1 MTIEVAIEGATMDSG
16 DAPPTSEP
24 SSEQP
29 PAPSSDSPAPT
40 PGKTKPAN
48 NEEAEDDEEAEEAR
62 RQRRSER
69 WGIERVPTIK
79 AKESREPRKRERAT
93 GGEAEQVPGSTLE
106 GGRRRCD
113 TCGKTFAERD
123 VPSFRKHVCGRP
135 TRKVNRTA
143 RTAMQPPPPSSAF

>member
-1 MTIEVAIEGATMDSG
+1 MRLGVSSSVGYHPLPSARPTPTIEVATEGAPMDSS

-48 NEEAEDDEEAEEAR
+48 NEEAEDEEEAEEAR

-79 AKESREPRKRERAT
+79 AKE
-93 GGEAEQVPGSTLE
+93 
-106 GGRRRCD
+106 
-113 TCGKTFAERD
+113 
-123 VPSFRKHVCGRP
+123 
-135 TRKVNRTA
+135 
-143 RTAMQPPPPSSAF
+143 